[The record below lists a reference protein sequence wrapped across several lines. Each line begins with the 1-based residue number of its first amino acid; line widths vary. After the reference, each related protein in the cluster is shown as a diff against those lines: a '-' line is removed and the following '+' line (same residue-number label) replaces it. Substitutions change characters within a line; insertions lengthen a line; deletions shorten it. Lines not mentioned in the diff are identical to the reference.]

1 MQNAATNNNMLA
13 IESQVAVPDAAVAV
27 QGGRDSGPVS
37 MTVDNL
43 DDVRLGSAQLI
54 TGGTDEVAQAR
65 YNKHVADHPDQPATF
80 LTKLPD

>member
-1 MQNAATNNNMLA
+1 
-13 IESQVAVPDAAVAV
+13 
-27 QGGRDSGPVS
+27 

-65 YNKHVADHPDQPATF
+65 YNKHVAEHPDQPATF